1 MTSCTPDIAHVTKIL
16 TRLVGFKT
24 ITNGPNLDMIDW
36 VQGFLNDAGFTVTR
50 ISSPCG
56 AKAGLLAKY
65 GAGDGGVLFSAHSDV
80 VPVAGQNWSGDPFA
94 LRQDGDR
101 LIGRGTTDMKGFLA
115 CVLAHAELLNA
126 SHSKRPFMVA
136 LSWDEEIG
144 CRGIPHMI
152 DQVIPIL
159 GRPDLVIVGEP
170 TEMQL
175 CVGHKG
181 KAAYKAICV
190 GEAGHSA
197 LAPRFKNA
205 LHDAATVI
213 SVLQEVQADVAKNGP
228 QDDAYDVAYSTIHAG
243 KMTGGVA
250 LNIVP
255 EHAEIDFEIRF
266 LAADDPEDIMAQ
278 IAAKTPS
285 EVRLEKQNSY
295 PGFKADPTSA
305 SCKRIVQLLDVETPM
320 KVGFGTE
327 AGFFAALGL
336 DTIVCGPGSM
346 TKDGHQPD
354 EGVAIEQ
361 LKSCTRFVSQL
372 SKG

>member
-1 MTSCTPDIAHVTKIL
+1 MTSCTPDIADVTEIL
-16 TRLVGFKT
+16 TRLVGFET

-36 VQGFLNDAGFTVTR
+36 VQDFLTNAGFIVTR
-50 ISSPCG
+50 IPSPCG
-56 AKAGLLAKY
+56 KKAGLLAKF
-65 GAGDGGVLFSAHSDV
+65 GTGEGGVLYSAHSDV
-80 VPVAGQNWSGDPFA
+80 VPVAGQNWLGDPFA
-94 LRQDGDR
+94 VRQDGDR
-101 LIGRGTTDMKGFLA
+101 LIGRGATDMKGFIA
-115 CVLAHAELLNA
+115 CVLAHAQQLNA
-126 SHSKRPFMVA
+126 SPPERPFMIA

-181 KAAYKAICV
+181 KAAYRAICA

-243 KMTGGVA
+243 KMAGNVA
-250 LNIVP
+250 QNIVP

-278 IAAKTPS
+278 IAGKTPS
-285 EVRLEKQNSY
+285 GVRLEKQNSY
-295 PGFKADPTSA
+295 PGFKADPTSDA
-305 SCKRIVQLLDVETPM
+305 DQPHLI
-320 KVGFGTE
+320 
-327 AGFFAALGL
+327 
-336 DTIVCGPGSM
+336 GP
-346 TKDGHQPD
+346 
-354 EGVAIEQ
+354 I
-361 LKSCTRFVSQL
+361 
-372 SKG
+372 